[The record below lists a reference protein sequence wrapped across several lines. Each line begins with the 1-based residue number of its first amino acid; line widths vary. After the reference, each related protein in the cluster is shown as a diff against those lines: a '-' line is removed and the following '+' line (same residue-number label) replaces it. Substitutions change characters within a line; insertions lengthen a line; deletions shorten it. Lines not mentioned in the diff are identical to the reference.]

1 MNPLRFD
8 FFSSTVF
15 DQDLESDVK
24 SDTSGSLRKI
34 LVTVLEVRLGTCY
47 YAPAGERGI
56 LFSIMIRISCYL
68 E

>member
-24 SDTSGSLRKI
+24 SDTSGSLRKV
-34 LVTVLEVRLGTCY
+34 LVTVLEVRPGTCY
-47 YAPAGERGI
+47 YAPAGERDFI
-56 LFSIMIRISCYL
+56 FSIIIRISCYL